1 ISGFNPDPS
10 ICKAGDGYY
19 MVTSTFEYFPG
30 IAVYHSRDLV
40 NWKHISNAIT
50 RHTQLP
56 LETARASA
64 GVWAPTIR
72 YNNGRFYITA
82 PFMDAGNFIIY
93 TDDPYGEWSD
103 PVWVDMDGIDPTIL
117 FDGDK
122 MYYCANDF
130 GSRIKLYKTEGVSVA
145 EMDPETFEIIGDIK
159 RVWEGAGGGWLE
171 GPHIYHIGEWYYILA
186 AEGGTGVCHTEVAAR
201 SRSVWGPYENCPYNP
216 ILTNRND
223 TSKQAS
229 CCGHADLIEDND
241 GNRWLAHIAAR
252 PYISGKTPLGREV
265 FLTPVEWREEWP
277 VAVGKK
283 ARIENEIDAEQDII
297 KAMEFDFKA
306 SEWEP
311 DWMSV
316 RGRREE
322 YTERGNG
329 CLILRASTDK
339 LNDMN
344 GIPSFAAVRQ
354 PDFECEIET
363 ELDFLPMKDGDEAG
377 AAAYL
382 SPLNNYRIAKRRESG
397 RNFITVSK
405 RADDFMQEIYRAE
418 AVDGRLKFKI
428 ISHDGKYIFMYAVNG
443 GEYIN
448 AGEAS
453 AKFLTTDVAER
464 CFTGTVI
471 GVYAESDVETDA
483 KAIVYSYKSCR
494 L

>member
-1 ISGFNPDPS
+1 
-10 ICKAGDGYY
+10 
-19 MVTSTFEYFPG
+19 
-30 IAVYHSRDLV
+30 
-40 NWKHISNAIT
+40 
-50 RHTQLP
+50 
-56 LETARASA
+56 
-64 GVWAPTIR
+64 
-72 YNNGRFYITA
+72 
-82 PFMDAGNFIIY
+82 
-93 TDDPYGEWSD
+93 
-103 PVWVDMDGIDPTIL
+103 
-117 FDGDK
+117 
-122 MYYCANDF
+122 
-130 GSRIKLYKTEGVSVA
+130 
-145 EMDPETFEIIGDIK
+145 
-159 RVWEGAGGGWLE
+159 
-171 GPHIYHIGEWYYILA
+171 
-186 AEGGTGVCHTEVAAR
+186 
-201 SRSVWGPYENCPYNP
+201 
-216 ILTNRND
+216 
-223 TSKQAS
+223 
-229 CCGHADLIEDND
+229 
-241 GNRWLAHIAAR
+241 
-252 PYISGKTPLGREV
+252 
-265 FLTPVEWREEWP
+265 
-277 VAVGKK
+277 
-283 ARIENEIDAEQDII
+283 
-297 KAMEFDFKA
+297 
-306 SEWEP
+306 
-311 DWMSV
+311 
-316 RGRREE
+316 
-322 YTERGNG
+322 
-329 CLILRASTDK
+329 
-339 LNDMN
+339 MN